1 MSGMEQEPGPRGSPH
16 DPQGPAT
23 GADADGPFAET
34 AKTDSFGVRFLPRH
48 FGQTALSFP
57 KTRASNS
64 FWHVLHEYSKIGTL
78 LSLVYALTKY
88 KAQDS
93 FLQLTPDSNAAIE
106 KLH

>member
-1 MSGMEQEPGPRGSPH
+1 MEQEPGPRGSPH

-23 GADADGPFAET
+23 GADADAPFAET
-34 AKTDSFGVRFLPRH
+34 AKTDSLGVRFLPRH
-48 FGQTALSFP
+48 FGQMALSFP

-78 LSLVYALTKY
+78 FSRVCALTKY
-88 KAQDS
+88 KAEDS
-93 FLQLTPDSNAAIE
+93 FLQLTPDSNAPIE